1 MAPSFKSVLA
11 VIAGALIAPVVAQF
25 PPTPE
30 GLTVLKSKFNENITI
45 SFKEPGIC
53 ETTPGV
59 KSYSGYIH
67 LPPGHIDGLGQEQ
80 TYPVN
85 TFFWFFEARKDPEN
99 APLSIWMNGGPG
111 SSSMGG
117 LLYENGPCFVNP
129 DSNTTRL
136 NPWSWNNEVNML
148 YIDQPVQ
155 VGFSYD
161 TLRNV
166 TRNLLGSVQTLP
178 PGAPIPEQNVTFH
191 VGTYPSNNRDATSQ
205 GSRNGAISLWH
216 FAQVWFQEFPGYHPN
231 DDRISIATQS
241 YGGRYG
247 PALAAFFQ
255 EQNEKIRD
263 GTLDSGEGENYILNL
278 DTLLL
283 VNGCIDR
290 KVQWPSYAT
299 MAYNNTYDIATVDEA
314 TYLGMIDAFER
325 PGGCADQ
332 IDECQ
337 RLARLDDPEN
347 LGINANVNRVCQAA
361 ETFCSRYIRDPYIQ
375 QSGRDYYDVTQVD
388 PTLFPDPYYAAY
400 LNQPHVQAALGV
412 PLNWTGSSSAIANAY
427 RGIGDYPRPGWI
439 EDLGELLDDGV
450 KVSLMYGD
458 RDFACNWIGGE
469 AASLAIPWSQS
480 DAFADA
486 GYAPLRTSCASPKI
500 AGQIR
505 QHGNLSFAR
514 VYQAGHAV
522 PAYQPEAAYR
532 IFMRALFNRDL
543 ATGRV
548 DTAVKD
554 DYSTSGPADV
564 LGVKNEVP
572 EQYPDYCYI
581 LDTSTCSARQIA
593 ALRNGSAVIKDYIML
608 EPSS

>member
-11 VIAGALIAPVVAQF
+11 LAGALIAPVVGQF

-166 TRNLLGSVQTLP
+166 TRNLLGSVQTLR
-178 PGAPIPEQNVTFH
+178 PGAPIPEQNNVTFH

-375 QSGRDYYDVTQVD
+375 QSGRDYYDVTQ
-388 PTLFPDPYYAAY
+388 
-400 LNQPHVQAALGV
+400 
-412 PLNWTGSSSAIANAY
+412 
-427 RGIGDYPRPGWI
+427 
-439 EDLGELLDDGV
+439 DLGELLDDGV